1 MSPGVNSATLCLVPR
16 WEPDARA
23 RLQEAALALY
33 EERGFDRTSVEEIAE
48 RAGLTKR
55 TLFRHFSDKREVLF
69 GGGERAKEPVV
80 AAIREA
86 PLTAGALEA
95 VTYGLEVLAAGFDE
109 EGEQAARRFRIVRA
123 SPQLWER
130 QLIKFASLAEAV
142 AGALRGRGVGDPAA
156 ILAAES
162 GITALRVASDRWVAD
177 PNQKPLSKL
186 VAATLAEL
194 RTVASGGPGAIEPG
208 GGGPTS
214 PRVPTSGLRATS
226 GVSGRLVAP
235 LAWKFHHHGTADG
248 IARDHEREPRG

>member
-1 MSPGVNSATLCLVPR
+1 MPR
-16 WEPDARA
+16 WKPDARA

-33 EERGFDRTSVEEIAE
+33 DERGFDHTSVEEIAE

-55 TLFRHFSDKREVLF
+55 TFFRHFSDKREVLF
-69 GGGERAKEPVV
+69 GGGEKAEEPFVTAVRAAP
-80 AAIREA
+80 AA
-86 PLTAGALEA
+86 AGALDA
-95 VTYGLEVLAAGFDE
+95 VSYGLDVLAAGFDE

-142 AGALRGRGVGDPAA
+142 ARSAARQRGRRPRRDPRRGV
-156 ILAAES
+156 

-177 PNQKPLSKL
+177 TKEKPLRQL
-186 VAATLAEL
+186 VAEALAEL
-194 RTVASGGPGAIEPG
+194 RAVASEGPRATDPRGGV
-208 GGGPTS
+208 PTS
-214 PRVPTSGLRATS
+214 PGAPTTGVRATS